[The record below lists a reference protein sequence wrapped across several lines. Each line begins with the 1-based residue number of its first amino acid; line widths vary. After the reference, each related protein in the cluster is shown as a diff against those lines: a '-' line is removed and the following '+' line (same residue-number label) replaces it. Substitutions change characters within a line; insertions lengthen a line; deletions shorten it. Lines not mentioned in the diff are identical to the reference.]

1 MTEVSIAVAF
11 AAGALSFLSPCV
23 LALVPVYLA
32 FLGTAAV
39 DDAEVAASAP
49 AGSGAA
55 AQAART
61 AVLPQALLFVAGF
74 SIVFIVVG
82 TSIGIIG
89 QPLFRI
95 PAARQVAGLVVIA
108 LGILTTGVF
117 GPVLDRFRIGLDP
130 AARPTARSLRA
141 VTLGAFVAIGWT
153 PCIGPVLG
161 AILTMGASSGSAP
174 AVALLLTAYSLG
186 LAVPFLAAAVA
197 LPHLKPLLDFLRR
210 HHREVQVV
218 TGLLIV
224 VIGVL
229 IYFNA
234 FARLASMFTF
244 AL

>member
-1 MTEVSIAVAF
+1 VTEVSIAVAF

-39 DDAEVAASAP
+39 ENDAQATPTA
-49 AGSGAA
+49 SGAA
-55 AQAART
+55 AAAAGA

-89 QPLFRI
+89 QPLFSV
-95 PAARQVAGLVVIA
+95 PAVRQVAGIVVIG
-108 LGILTTGVF
+108 LGLLTTGLF

-141 VTLGAFVAIGWT
+141 VSLGAFVAVGWT

-174 AVALLLTAYSLG
+174 VVALLLTAYSIG

-197 LPHLKPLLDFLRR
+197 LPHLRPLLDFLRR
-210 HHREVQVV
+210 HHREVQLV

-224 VIGVL
+224 AIGVL
-229 IYFNA
+229 IYLNA
-234 FARLASMFTF
+234 FARLATLFTF